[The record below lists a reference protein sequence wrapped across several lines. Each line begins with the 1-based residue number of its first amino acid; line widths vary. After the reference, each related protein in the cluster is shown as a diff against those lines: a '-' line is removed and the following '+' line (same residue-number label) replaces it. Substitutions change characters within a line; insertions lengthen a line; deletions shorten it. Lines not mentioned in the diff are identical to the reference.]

1 MNLAVLTCLF
11 SMETKEAALYSIHV
25 ILFSQTAGLCAALV
39 TQTVPPFPPAMLF
52 LMSGCGVLGA
62 LAGAWINKKADN
74 RVVDKLFTVL
84 LFVIIAISLYNIFR
98 YL

>member
-1 MNLAVLTCLF
+1 M
-11 SMETKEAALYSIHV
+11 
-25 ILFSQTAGLCAALV
+25 
-39 TQTVPPFPPAMLF
+39 
-52 LMSGCGVLGA
+52 GA

-74 RVVDKLFTVL
+74 RAVDKLFTVL